1 MKDRN
6 IIALL
11 EKDEF
16 ERAFNAIVDSY
27 SERLYWHIRR
37 FLENHDDT
45 NDLLQEVFIKI
56 WNALPKF
63 RGESQIYT
71 WIYRIATNEAL
82 NKLNKDKNKF
92 ALDRQQL
99 ESIVTSKVEEDP
111 YFNGTALQRELHKAV
126 GQLPEKQKLVFN
138 LRYFDEMKYEDMAEV
153 TGTSVGALKAS
164 YHHAYNK
171 IKEKLEKIFI
181 H

>member
-1 MKDRN
+1 MNDRK

-11 EKDEF
+11 EKEEF

-82 NKLNKDKNKF
+82 NKLNKDKNKL
-92 ALDRQQL
+92 ALDRQHL

>member
-11 EKDEF
+11 EKKEF
-16 ERAFNAIVDSY
+16 ENAFNAIVDSY

-37 FLENHDDT
+37 FLNNHDDA
-45 NDLLQEVFIKI
+45 NDLMQDVFIKI
-56 WNALPKF
+56 WNSLPNF
-63 RGESQIYT
+63 RGDSLIYT
-71 WIYRIATNEAL
+71 WIYRIATNEAI
-82 NKLNKDKNKF
+82 NKINKDKNKF
-92 ALDRQQL
+92 ALQEGQMERVASS
-99 ESIVTSKVEEDP
+99 EIEEDP

-126 GQLPEKQKLVFN
+126 RELPEKQRTVFN
-138 LRYFDEMKYEDMAEV
+138 LRYFDEMKYEDMSKV

>member
-11 EKDEF
+11 EKEEF

-82 NKLNKDKNKF
+82 NKLNKDKNKL